1 MPQALRRAQ
10 SDARGGGGYSV
21 DREQEIFEQAE
32 SALKRIHRLYVE
44 EYPISSLPEDRTGGL
59 RFRKGVPD
67 ALLHLS
73 RNNLSAVHRLSERI
87 EQEKHRAVTAAGNL
101 EGSGSRVALASLL
114 YWNAPNIPIW
124 LIGESFGLEPARVRT
139 LAEENPTATIRCLD
153 CDTPIRPQGRHHVQ
167 EMLRYVEAF
176 NENPGLLRQ
185 FLYTGLH
192 GEECALEREDRWGE
206 EWARQEREYQADRQE
221 RLLELRAM
229 PYEEYLQT
237 PHWKHRREDR
247 LRAAGHKCQL
257 CNRGSGTL
265 NVHHRTY
272 ERLGEELDGDL
283 IVLCRTCHSTFHEH
297 HRLGR

>member
-1 MPQALRRAQ
+1 M
-10 SDARGGGGYSV
+10 DM
-21 DREQEIFEQAE
+21 
-32 SALKRIHRLYVE
+32 IHRLYE
-44 EYPISSLPEDRTGGL
+44 EEHPISPLPEDRTGGL

-87 EQEKHRAVTAAGNL
+87 EQEKHRAVGAAGNL
-101 EGSGSRVALASLL
+101 EGSDSRAALASLL
-114 YWNAPNIPIW
+114 YWNAPSIPIW

-153 CDTPIRPQGRHHVQ
+153 CDAPIPPQGRWHFQ
-167 EMLRYVEAF
+167 EMLRSVEAF
-176 NENPGLLRQ
+176 NQNPQLLRD

-192 GEECALEREDRWGE
+192 CEDCTLERKDRWGK
-206 EWARQEREYQADRQE
+206 EWVRRELEYR
-221 RLLELRAM
+221 RLLLELRTM
-229 PYEEYLQT
+229 PYKEYLHT
-237 PHWKHRREDR
+237 PYWKHRREAR
-247 LRAAGHKCQL
+247 LRAAGHRCQL
-257 CNRGSGTL
+257 CNSGSVSL

-297 HRLGR
+297 RRLGR